1 MESQWQA
8 HVLVLNPTGNVPG
21 VYSITIQTQMI
32 STHEGLEIGLRCP
45 RCHSEYPADEDLAG
59 CPKCA
64 SSAPVN
70 LLATYAT
77 NGRRSRSL
85 KSRWDGRPPGMWRYA
100 ECLPVEAS
108 AAVTLGEGGTP
119 LIECPDLGK
128 AIGLPRLMLK
138 NESANPT
145 WSFKDRLASVGVS
158 WAKAVGRGG
167 IVLSSSGNAGAAAA
181 AYAARAGLPCLIL
194 TTKSFPA
201 AMRGLMTSYGAMVV
215 ATESPRDRWTLNR
228 AVAKEWGW
236 LPLSNMADPPVGSH
250 PVASEGHKTIA
261 FEIAQ
266 SLSWHVPDAV
276 IVPVAYGDA
285 LAGIHRG
292 FRELRELGMCGREP
306 RLVAA
311 EAYGS
316 LSLALADGAES
327 PVATDGTGSLA
338 YSAAAP
344 LSTYQAL
351 AALRENDG
359 HATVVGNDEALA
371 AQGRLA
377 RSEGIFVEISSALTL
392 AAAIKLAAD
401 GVLKPEDRVVL
412 LITSGGLKD
421 LGVGRVESEIPIV
434 SPDLADL
441 GSALDKHFGFRA

>member
-1 MESQWQA
+1 
-8 HVLVLNPTGNVPG
+8 
-21 VYSITIQTQMI
+21 MI
-32 STHEGLEIGLRCP
+32 GTHAGLAIGLRCP
-45 RCHSEYPADEDLAG
+45 RCQSEYPVAEDLAG

-70 LLATYAT
+70 LVATYST
-77 NGRRSRSL
+77 NGRRGRSL
-85 KSRWDGRPPGMWRYA
+85 KSRWEGRPPGMWRYS
-100 ECLPVEAS
+100 ECLPIEAS
-108 AAVTLGEGGTP
+108 AGVTLGEGGTP

-128 AIGLPRLMLK
+128 AIGLSRLTLK

-167 IVLSSSGNAGAAAA
+167 VVLSSSGNAGAAAA

-194 TTKSFPA
+194 TTRSFPA

-228 AVAKEWGW
+228 AVAREWGW

-266 SLSWHVPDAV
+266 SLNWQVPDAL
-276 IVPVAYGDA
+276 IVPTAYGDA

-292 FRELRELGMCGREP
+292 FRELRELGLCDREP

-316 LSLALADGAES
+316 LRQALATGVES
-327 PVATDGTGSLA
+327 PVATDGAGSLA

-344 LSTYQAL
+344 RSTYQAL
-351 AALRENDG
+351 AALRETGG
-359 HATVVGNDEALA
+359 HAVVVDNHEVLA
-371 AQGRLA
+371 AQRRLA
-377 RSEGIFVEISSALTL
+377 SSQGLFVEISSALTL

-401 GVLKPEDRVVL
+401 GVLTPDDRVVL

-421 LGVGRVESEIPIV
+421 LGVGREESEIPLV
-434 SPDLADL
+434 SPNLADL
-441 GSALDKHFGFRA
+441 GPALDKHFGFRA